1 MRRSPRLY
9 LHNVVIVKAI
19 PALADA
25 DSLTELGSRQ
35 NEYLNEEW
43 PVANEADLLTDRD
56 LGQNEPL
63 FISSILQKAV
73 NVKSKH

>member
-1 MRRSPRLY
+1 MRRSPRFY

-19 PALADA
+19 PALAYA

-43 PVANEADLLTDRD
+43 PVANEATCLQT
-56 LGQNEPL
+56 GTSGETNH
-63 FISSILQKAV
+63 SS
-73 NVKSKH
+73 